1 MSSTVVASMPDL
13 SREYV
18 RNGWTAKGIDKAL
31 LTTLPVEYAF
41 LADRDAE
48 PVDADWR
55 AGEWDPETVK
65 PTARCL
71 IGAGSPSPLAD
82 GDWYVWIRVTGA
94 IERPVRKTGRIRI
107 T

>member
-1 MSSTVVASMPDL
+1 MTRTVVATMPDL

-18 RNGWTAKGIDKAL
+18 RNAWTAKGVDAAL

-41 LADRDAE
+41 MATRDAE
-48 PVDADWR
+48 PVEDDWR
-55 AGEWDPETVK
+55 AGEWDPDTTR

-71 IGAGSPSPLAD
+71 IGTASPTPLAD
-82 GDWYVWIRVTGA
+82 GTWFVWVRVTGA
-94 IERPVRKTGRIRI
+94 IERPVRQTGPIKI